1 MFWEIIRIA
10 LTALRGHML
19 RSLLTIL
26 SVTIGAF
33 SIVVMLSLAEAGQA
47 TLARSVEAI
56 GGTRLVWW
64 VPKLVRDDRDRSRYS
79 RGLVRE
85 DVGLIASV
93 PYVDRATGMINLGK
107 RTVYVT
113 ADQREQFD
121 VVGLL
126 PGMLDGLTWP
136 IDEGRR
142 FLAEEV
148 DRWDRVCILTE
159 GAARAFFPLEQAVGR
174 TLTVFDKP
182 YRVVGVL
189 AKRKVMGIQLGFD
202 WEKSVF
208 VPLVTAEKREGLQSQ
223 LVLVAFTQDPGQ
235 NPTVV
240 SLGTAKLLAK
250 HNGVEDFQSINFGE
264 ILETFYTYFL
274 AIRVIVGAIA
284 AVSLFAGGI
293 GVMNIMLVSVTERT
307 KEIGIRKALGATVS
321 AVILQFL
328 GEATVLSMLGGFV
341 GVVAG
346 LGTVAIANAVVSHW
360 SDYWVPVYSGV
371 GVSVALGATMA
382 IGLFFG
388 AWPAFQAA
396 RLDIVECLRR

>member
-1 MFWEIIRIA
+1 MFWEIIKIA
-10 LTALRGHML
+10 LTALRGHKL
-19 RSLLTIL
+19 RSFLTVS

-47 TLARSVEAI
+47 TLTRSIEEI

-64 VPKLVRDDRDRSRYS
+64 VPKPVRDSRDRSRYS
-79 RGLVRE
+79 RGLARE
-85 DVGLIASV
+85 DVELIETI
-93 PYVDRATGMINLGK
+93 PYVDLATGMINLGK
-107 RTVYVT
+107 QTVYVT
-113 ADQREQFD
+113 ADHREQLD

-126 PGMLDGLTWP
+126 PGMLKGLTWSLA
-136 IDEGRR
+136 EGRT
-142 FLAEEV
+142 FLGHEV

-159 GAARAFFPLEQAVGR
+159 GVAREFFPDGRAVGR
-174 TLTVFDKP
+174 TMTVFDKP

-189 AKRKVMGIQLGFD
+189 EKRKVMGIQLGFD

-208 VPLVTAEKREGLQSQ
+208 VPMATAEKREGFAVG
-223 LVLVAFTQDPGQ
+223 LVLVAFTKDPRY
-235 NPTVV
+235 NATVV

-250 HNGVEDFQSINFGE
+250 HNGVEDFESIDFGE
-264 ILETFYTYFL
+264 LLESFYKYFL

-284 AVSLFAGGI
+284 AISLFAGGI

-307 KEIGIRKALGATVS
+307 REIGIRKALGATVPG
-321 AVILQFL
+321 ILLQFL
-328 GEATVLSMLGGFV
+328 GEATVLSLFGGMV
-341 GVVAG
+341 GVLAG
-346 LGTVAIANAVVSHW
+346 IGTVAVANMVVSRW
-360 SDYWVPVYSGV
+360 TDFWVSMYSMV
-371 GVSVALGATMA
+371 GVASALGATMA